1 MATGFLPMEQAA
13 FASTGTGSL
22 DDPLIV
28 TTPQELSSALDNA
41 NYEHIKLGADLDLA
55 TAVIGAWGNRIFVTE
70 KDKIVDLNGFQ
81 LTHWGL
87 VIRFYNSTGA
97 TPTYGSLTIKDSSP
111 AGTGKIRTGM
121 GAGINANTFSGAEG
135 ANVTHKL
142 IIDDVDF
149 VFSGDK
155 CSVLGIANTKSP
167 SHHLD
172 VQIKNVNVSV
182 YDNTADC
189 YMSFVDANE
198 NEKNNITIDIQNS
211 KIESAKTQN
220 SVQKINAAEGLTSA
234 DLSYFIKNT
243 STVKIDGV
251 EQSAT
256 ANRKTLGKKIEVI
269 TVNGGADA
277 INLSTYDKTNGTS
290 ITNRPIGWYSLD
302 GKRLAGEPTTK
313 GVYINRGKKVVK

>member
-1 MATGFLPMEQAA
+1 
-13 FASTGTGSL
+13 
-22 DDPLIV
+22 
-28 TTPQELSSALDNA
+28 
-41 NYEHIKLGADLDLA
+41 
-55 TAVIGAWGNRIFVTE
+55 
-70 KDKIVDLNGFQ
+70 
-81 LTHWGL
+81 
-87 VIRFYNSTGA
+87 
-97 TPTYGSLTIKDSSP
+97 
-111 AGTGKIRTGM
+111 
-121 GAGINANTFSGAEG
+121 
-135 ANVTHKL
+135 
-142 IIDDVDF
+142 
-149 VFSGDK
+149 
-155 CSVLGIANTKSP
+155 
-167 SHHLD
+167 
-172 VQIKNVNVSV
+172 
-182 YDNTADC
+182 
-189 YMSFVDANE
+189 MSFVDANE

-256 ANRKTLGKKIEVI
+256 ANPKTLGKKIEVI

-313 GVYINRGKKVVK
+313 GVYINKGKKVVK